1 MQLVYYTSINATNQS
16 NLRCVL
22 QKRKKK
28 RNGNIDR
35 CMSGINVFKL

>member
-22 QKRKKK
+22 QKRKKEMGK
-28 RNGNIDR
+28 WEYR
-35 CMSGINVFKL
+35 